1 MDDRPIGVFDSGTGG
16 ISVLRNLIRQ
26 LPGEDFIYYGDDK
39 NAPYGTK
46 PEEQILKL
54 ARKDVAFL
62 LDRNVKAIVIAC
74 NTATSAAAKTLRSE
88 MEMPIIGM
96 EPALKPA
103 QLARKGG
110 YIAVLATPATL
121 RQRKFTELM
130 KLYGDHAVPLPCPGL
145 MEFAQRGETQGERL
159 DSFLADA
166 FRDILKLRP
175 ESAVLG
181 CTHYVFMKQ
190 AISKALGGIPL
201 YDGNEGTARQL
212 KRVLEQRRMLSSRS
226 AGSVAL
232 YTSAQ
237 SDTVIETMSR
247 LLNMPIED

>member
-1 MDDRPIGVFDSGTGG
+1 MDERPIGVFDSGTGG
-16 ISVLRNLIRQ
+16 ISVMRNLIRQ
-26 LPGEDFIYYGDDK
+26 LPWEDFIYFGDDMH
-39 NAPYGTK
+39 APYGTR
-46 PEEQILKL
+46 PEEEILKL
-54 ARKDVAFL
+54 ARGDVDFL
-62 LDRNVKAIVIAC
+62 LKKNVKAIVIAC

-88 MEMPIIGM
+88 MDMPIIGM

-121 RQRKFTELM
+121 RQRKFLELM

-145 MEFAQRGETQGERL
+145 MEFAQRGETCGDRL
-159 DSFLADA
+159 DTFLSET

-181 CTHYVFMKQ
+181 CTHYVFMKS

-212 KRVLEQRRMLSSRS
+212 RRVLEQKDMLCGEKTGTVS
-226 AGSVAL
+226 L
-232 YTSAQ
+232 YTSADDAATL
-237 SDTVIETMSR
+237 DTMR
-247 LLNMPIED
+247 KLLYMPIED